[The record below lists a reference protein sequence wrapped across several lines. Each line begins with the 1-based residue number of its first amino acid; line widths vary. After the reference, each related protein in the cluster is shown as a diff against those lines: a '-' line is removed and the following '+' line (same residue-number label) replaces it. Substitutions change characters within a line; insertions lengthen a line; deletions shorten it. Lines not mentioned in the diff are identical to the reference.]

1 MQLLP
6 DDAVLD
12 TRVQILFV
20 AGVAMVI
27 GLQNTALFFLKRA
40 RGAACFLGGM
50 VLVFFGWPITG
61 MLIEVF
67 GIFNLFGYVSRDLID
82 CPFARV
88 MLASQRW
95 SFETVGSFTHCCPAR
110 GWFV

>member
-1 MQLLP
+1 MHGCSGHNRGIASTIGMCP
-6 DDAVLD
+6 GVVNTVHVVFWVVCVCA
-12 TRVQILFV
+12 QILFV

-27 GLQNTALFFLKRA
+27 GMQNTALFFLKRA

-67 GIFNLFGYVSRDLID
+67 GIFNLFGYVPWAPV
-82 CPFARV
+82 CA
-88 MLASQRW
+88 LAW
-95 SFETVGSFTHCCPAR
+95 C
-110 GWFV
+110 